1 VLADEPFAPGQIQ
14 PASIDLRLG
23 PVAYRVRA
31 SFLPGPAATVEEKL
45 RTVFM
50 HEVDLRDGAVLE
62 AGCVY
67 IVPLLE
73 RAEFSARISGGANP
87 KSSTGRIDVFT
98 RLITDYA
105 PSFDRIEPGYRGP
118 RLCRDL
124 SPDLSGAGA
133 QGFAPQPAAH
143 PPRLAPVHRHTI
155 APPARTVAAGR
166 GRARH
171 RQRAGAVHR
180 PERQCRL
187 CFPKWGQAH
196 RFPRQE
202 SIPA

>member
-1 VLADEPFAPGQIQ
+1 MLKRLLDQGREITAAEPFAPGQIQ

-31 SFLPGPAATVEEKL
+31 SFLPGPAATVEDKL
-45 RTVFM
+45 KTVFM
-50 HEVDLRDGAVLE
+50 HEVDLSDGAVLE

-105 PSFDRIEPGYRGP
+105 PSLRP
-118 RLCRDL
+118 RRAGLSRPALCRNL
-124 SPDLSGAGA
+124 PPDLSGAGA
-133 QGFAPQPAAH
+133 QGLAPQPACASAMA
-143 PPRLAPVHRHTI
+143 R
-155 APPARTVAAGR
+155 PASATRRCAGCMSR
-166 GRARH
+166 RRWWHGWKASPISMTAWRC
-171 RQRAGAVHR
+171 
-180 PERQCRL
+180 P
-187 CFPKWGQAH
+187 
-196 RFPRQE
+196 
-202 SIPA
+202 ST